1 MKMFEPVKR
10 KLYDFWLETK
20 LKFKALDA
28 QGKFGVALLIVVMI
42 TNLVAIVQAGQLLG
56 GVGFFLF
63 EVACLLSAL
72 HLDAK
77 AAIAD
82 KEALAIGL
90 SLAIICGFWSL
101 CVVVHPIATL
111 ALAFYFTFLLV
122 LDHVKSEYLKMVKE
136 MDQGVR

>member
-1 MKMFEPVKR
+1 MKLFEPVKR
-10 KLYDFWLETK
+10 KLNDFWLETK

-28 QGKFGVALLIVVMI
+28 QGKFGVALLMTVIL
-42 TNLVAIVQAGQLLG
+42 TNLVAIVQAGQLLV

-77 AAIAD
+77 ATSTD
-82 KEALAIGL
+82 KEALIIGL
-90 SLAIICGFWSL
+90 SLALICGFWSL
-101 CVVVHPIATL
+101 YVVVHPIATL